1 MKQKIKK
8 FILNIISLNQYLKI
22 IDWRNKEF
30 KPGANHVNVD
40 IFFTLLSN
48 KSNPVSFIQIG
59 SNDGVKNDPI
69 FPFVN
74 KYQWKGIL
82 VEPLPDFYEK
92 LVGNY
97 QSAKNLTFENVGISD
112 QNGEMDFYFL
122 PPEYD
127 KPEWLQQ
134 IGTFDK
140 EAIEF
145 NLANFPELI
154 GKIERRKIQTFTL
167 KHLLDKNKVLKMDL
181 LIIDAEGFEYKILKQ
196 LEQLSEKPSYILFE
210 WGCMKENMQ
219 NDLFNFLRNQK
230 YKLYSSSGDVL
241 AVYKAW
247 W

>member
-1 MKQKIKK
+1 VKK
-8 FILNIISLNQYLKI
+8 LFKRFILRIISPGQYFRLVNLKHRHFI
-22 IDWRNKEF
+22 
-30 KPGANHVNVD
+30 PGGNHINVD
-40 IFFTLLSN
+40 IFFSLLSR

-59 SNDGVKNDPI
+59 ANDGVKNDPI
-69 FPFVN
+69 FSFV
-74 KYQWKGIL
+74 KQYQWKGIL

-92 LVGNY
+92 LVSNY

-122 PPEYD
+122 PPEYN

-210 WGCMKENMQ
+210 WGCMKENVQ

-241 AVYKAW
+241 AVYKA
-247 W
+247 

>member
-1 MKQKIKK
+1 VKKLIKR
-8 FILNIISLNQYLKI
+8 FILRIISPGQYLRLVNLKH
-22 IDWRNKEF
+22 RHF
-30 KPGANHVNVD
+30 VPGGNHINVD
-40 IFFTLLSN
+40 IFFTLLSR
-48 KSNPVSFIQIG
+48 KSSPVSFIQIG
-59 SNDGVKNDPI
+59 ANDGMKNDPI
-69 FPFVN
+69 FPFV
-74 KYQWKGIL
+74 KQYHWKGIL

-112 QNGEMDFYFL
+112 QNGEMDFYYL

-181 LIIDAEGFEYKILKQ
+181 LIIDAEGFEYKILRQ

-210 WGCMKENMQ
+210 WGCLKENVQ
-219 NDLFNFLRNQK
+219 NDLFNFLRDLK

-241 AVYKAW
+241 AVYKA
-247 W
+247 